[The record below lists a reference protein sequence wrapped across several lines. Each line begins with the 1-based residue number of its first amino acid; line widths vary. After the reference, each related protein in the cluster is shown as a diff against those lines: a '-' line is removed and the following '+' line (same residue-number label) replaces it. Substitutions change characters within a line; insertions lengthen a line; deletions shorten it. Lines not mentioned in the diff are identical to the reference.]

1 MPMTAI
7 GIIDYG
13 MGNLHSVQKALQAVG
28 TPAELVAEAG
38 RLAHYDKLILPGVGA
53 FGDAMASLAQRG
65 MTAGIPAAIAAGTP
79 LLGICLGMQLLF
91 SESEEMGQHAGL
103 NILPGAVRRLRVSAK
118 VPHMGW
124 NQVKQRVACPLF
136 ENVEDGAFVYF
147 ANSYVVVPAQ
157 GAVIAGE
164 TEYETTFAS
173 VIWHASVY
181 GVQFHPEK
189 SQRVGLQ
196 MLKNFVAL

>member
-1 MPMTAI
+1 MADI

-28 TPAELVAEAG
+28 AQAELVTGAG
-38 RLAHYDKLILPGVGA
+38 RLTEFRKLILPGVGA
-53 FGDAMASLAQRG
+53 FGDAMNNLTARG
-65 MTAGIPAAIAAGTP
+65 LLPGIHAVLAAGTP

-103 NILPGAVRRLRVSAK
+103 NVLPGVVRRLRVTAK

-124 NQVKQRVACPLF
+124 NQIKQRMACPLF
-136 ENVEDGAFVYF
+136 ENVADGAFVYF
-147 ANSYVVVPAQ
+147 ANSYAVHPAQ
-157 GAVIAGE
+157 PAVIAGE

-173 VIWHASVY
+173 VIWHNNVY

-189 SQRVGLQ
+189 SQHVGLQ
-196 MLKNFVAL
+196 MLKNFVSL